1 MRITD
6 SQPPFSIGLAIL
18 VFYRHDWC
26 IVFTR
31 CFSTDN
37 EHFISYHELPS
48 DLKVSAIL
56 FHARCYQWLQCYV
69 YVYWLYFY
77 SHPIF
82 LPLKCF
88 IIQVVGPDT
97 SSVNIEMCVWYIV
110 FLFFMYL
117 YLYFFQYIIHI
128 IYMNTSLFLHVC
140 RTDHNPLIELRAYG
154 ILTNDWQPRW
164 ADPRLQ
170 VRWTN
175 IVWGVSR
182 LGGLKH
188 VSMNVHP

>member
-1 MRITD
+1 M
-6 SQPPFSIGLAIL
+6 
-18 VFYRHDWC
+18 FYCHDWC

-31 CFSTDN
+31 CFFHWQRAF
-37 EHFISYHELPS
+37 HFISWASFCFESQCHFIPR
-48 DLKVSAIL
+48 KVLSVTSVS
-56 FHARCYQWLQCYV
+56 CV
-69 YVYWLYFY
+69 
-77 SHPIF
+77 
-82 LPLKCF
+82 KCF

-97 SSVNIEMCVWYIV
+97 SSVNIEMWCMIYIHIL
-110 FLFFMYL
+110 FLCFIHL
-117 YLYFFQYIIHI
+117 YILFIYIHI

-140 RTDHNPLIELRAYG
+140 RTGRNPLIELRAYG

-175 IVWGVSR
+175 IVWEVSR
-182 LGGLKH
+182 LCGLKH